1 MDIHTGQSCP
11 LSCQPPFGLLF
22 SGCAVRWVPLLWAVG
37 PWALSICDDSCD
49 VTAFLPGPFQSGKG
63 VWEGG
68 GFLPPPPP
76 PRPPV
81 ISSREVDPVKSSRH
95 TLVTIPPSSASAS
108 LFFFPLAPPSFPVL
122 TSFPSPFVL
131 QVEASSYTERNSGVG

>member
-1 MDIHTGQSCP
+1 MTPVTSQ
-11 LSCQPPFGLLF
+11 LSSQVLFKVEKEFGKEA
-22 SGCAVRWVPLLWAVG
+22 AV
-37 PWALSICDDSCD
+37 C
-49 VTAFLPGPFQSGKG
+49 
-63 VWEGG
+63 
-68 GFLPPPPP
+68 
-76 PRPPV
+76 PPV